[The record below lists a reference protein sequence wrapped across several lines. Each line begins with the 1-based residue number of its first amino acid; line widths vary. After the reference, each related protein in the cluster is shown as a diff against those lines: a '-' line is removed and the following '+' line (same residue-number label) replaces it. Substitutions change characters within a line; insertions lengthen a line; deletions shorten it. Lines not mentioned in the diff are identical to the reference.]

1 MRLVSAHSVSLKNH
15 PDVNEAVIQEFIFN
29 NPSVLGLG
37 DVSPI
42 RREKAQPTG
51 RLDMLLGDDDT
62 RYEVEIMLGATDPSH
77 IIRTIEYWDY
87 EKKRYPRYNH
97 VAVIIAED
105 ITARFLN
112 VISIFNGIIPL
123 IALQMNAVQ
132 NGDEITL
139 NFVKVLDR
147 NDIQNDDENEVDPAD
162 RKYWEGQSNIL
173 KFMDTIFTEVSDII
187 PGYELKY
194 TKFYVGIAKDGVAS
208 NFIKFRPKKKHMY
221 LFIRLPET
229 EETNIVLDQG
239 KLDYDYT
246 GRERAYRIKITQ
258 IKEFEENKDRIRKLV
273 QRAANN
279 KDT

>member
-1 MRLVSAHSVSLKNH
+1 M
-15 PDVNEAVIQEFIFN
+15 
-29 NPSVLGLG
+29 
-37 DVSPI
+37 
-42 RREKAQPTG
+42 
-51 RLDMLLGDDDT
+51 
-62 RYEVEIMLGATDPSH
+62 
-77 IIRTIEYWDY
+77 
-87 EKKRYPRYNH
+87 
-97 VAVIIAED
+97 
-105 ITARFLN
+105 
-112 VISIFNGIIPL
+112 ISIFNGIIPL

-173 KFMDTIFTEVSDII
+173 KFMDAIFSEVSDII

-194 TKFYVGIAKDGVAS
+194 TKFYVGIARDGVAS

-229 EETNIVLDQG
+229 EETNIMLDQG

-258 IKEFEENKDRIRKLV
+258 IKEFEENKERIRELV

-279 KDT
+279 KDG

>member
-1 MRLVSAHSVSLKNH
+1 MKLVSAHSVSLKNH
-15 PDVNEAVIQEFIFN
+15 PDVNEAVIQVFIFN

-173 KFMDTIFTEVSDII
+173 KFMDTIFSEVSDII

-194 TKFYVGIAKDGVAS
+194 TKFYVGIARDGVAS

-258 IKEFEENKDRIRKLV
+258 IKEFEENKERIRELV